1 MNRQNCPCCGYPTLE
16 ERRGWEICC
25 LCNWEDDGQ
34 DDPHA
39 DKVWGGP
46 NQDYSLTEARE
57 NFKKHYIMYRDR
69 RRILKQ
75 TDKEIQTK
83 KSLINAFEKLRTANN
98 ESAQQIWQEIDSFEK
113 VLDDI
118 VHEST
123 ERYSNNIEKNQEIIN
138 LINSDN
144 PDTIVRGLLS
154 LALNADDG
162 EFVQDLM
169 VRYSQHKNEN
179 IRGIAILCFGHIARI
194 HRAVNKELIIPL
206 INDALNDESKFVRGH
221 AHSALDDIKMFCK

>member
-1 MNRQNCPCCGYPTLE
+1 MNRHHCPCCGYPTLE

-39 DKVWGGP
+39 DKVRGGP

-69 RRILKQ
+69 QRVLKQ

-83 KSLINAFEKLRTANN
+83 KSLIHAFEKLRIANN
-98 ESAQQIWQEIDSFEK
+98 ESTPQIWQEIDSFEK
-113 VLDDI
+113 TLDNM
-118 VHEST
+118 VHERV

-138 LINSDN
+138 LINSDD
-144 PDTIVRGLLS
+144 PATKVKGLIS
-154 LALNADDG
+154 LALHADDG
-162 EFVQDLM
+162 EFVQELM
-169 VRYSQHKNEN
+169 VRYSQHRNEN

-194 HRAVNKELIIPL
+194 HRSVNKELIIPL
-206 INDALNDESKFVRGH
+206 IHHALKDESSFVRGH
-221 AHSALDDIKMFCK
+221 AHSALDDINMFCK

>member
-1 MNRQNCPCCGYPTLE
+1 MTRFNCPCCGYPTLE

-34 DDPHA
+34 DDPYA

-57 NFKKHYIMYRDR
+57 NFKKHFIMYRDTQ
-69 RRILKQ
+69 RILKQ
-75 TDKEIQTK
+75 TDKEIQSK

-118 VHEST
+118 VYEST

-144 PDTIVRGLLS
+144 PDTIVNGLLS

-179 IRGIAILCFGHIARI
+179 IRGIAFLCFGHMARI
-194 HRAVNKELIIPL
+194 HRSVNMELIIPL
-206 INDALNDESKFVRGH
+206 INDALNDESIFVRGH

>member
-1 MNRQNCPCCGYPTLE
+1 MGEVQIKIT
-16 ERRGWEICC
+16 
-25 LCNWEDDGQ
+25 
-34 DDPHA
+34 H
-39 DKVWGGP
+39 
-46 NQDYSLTEARE
+46 YSLTEARE

-69 RRILKQ
+69 RSILKQ

-98 ESAQQIWQEIDSFEK
+98 ESIQQIWKEIGFFEK

-123 ERYSNNIEKNQEIIN
+123 ERCSNNIEKNQEIIN
-138 LINSDN
+138 QINSDN

-179 IRGIAILCFGHIARI
+179 IRGIAILSFGHIARI
-194 HRAVNKELIIPL
+194 HRTVNKDLIIPH
-206 INDALNDESKFVRGH
+206 INDALNDKSKFVRGH
-221 AHSALDDIKMFCK
+221 AHSALDDINMFCK

>member
-1 MNRQNCPCCGYPTLE
+1 MNRHNCPCCGYPTLE
-16 ERRGWEICC
+16 ERQGWEICC

-39 DKVWGGP
+39 DQVWGGP

-57 NFKKHYIMYRDR
+57 NFKKYYIMYRDR
-69 RRILKQ
+69 RRILEQ
-75 TDKEIQTK
+75 TDKEVQTK
-83 KSLINAFEKLRTANN
+83 ISLINAFEKLKTANN
-98 ESAQQIWQEIDSFEK
+98 ESVQQIWQEINSFEK

-123 ERYSNNIEKNQEIIN
+123 ERYSNNIEKNQGIIN
-138 LINSDN
+138 LINSDH
-144 PDTIVRGLLS
+144 PDSIVRGLLA

-169 VRYSQHKNEN
+169 VQYSQHKNEN

-194 HRAVNKELIIPL
+194 HRALNKELIIPL

-221 AHSALDDIKMFCK
+221 ALSALDDIKMFCK

>member
-1 MNRQNCPCCGYPTLE
+1 MNRFNCPCCGYPTLE

-34 DDPHA
+34 DDAHA

-46 NQDYSLTEARE
+46 NHDYSLREARE
-57 NFKKHYIMYRDR
+57 NFKKNFIMYRDR

-83 KSLINAFEKLRTANN
+83 KGLIIAFKSLRAANN
-98 ESAQQIWQEIDSFEK
+98 ESVQQIWKEIDSLEK

-118 VHEST
+118 AHETT
-123 ERYSNNIEKNQEIIN
+123 ERYSNNIEKNQESIN
-138 LINSDN
+138 LINSNN
-144 PDTIVRGLLS
+144 PKKIVRGLLS

-179 IRGIAILCFGHIARI
+179 VRGITILCFGHIARI
-194 HRAVNKELIIPL
+194 HRAVNKELILPL
-206 INDALNDESKFVRGH
+206 IHEALKDESEFVRGH
-221 AHSALDDIKMFCK
+221 AHSALDDINMFC

>member
-1 MNRQNCPCCGYPTLE
+1 MKGQCYMNRFNCPCCGYPTLE

-39 DKVWGGP
+39 DEVWGGP

-75 TDKEIQTK
+75 SDKEIQTK
-83 KSLINAFEKLRTANN
+83 KSLMNAFDKLRTTNN
-98 ESAQQIWQEIDSFEK
+98 ESVQQIWQEIYSLEK

-118 VHEST
+118 VHERT
-123 ERYSNNIEKNQEIIN
+123 ERYSNNIEKNQE
-138 LINSDN
+138 LD
-144 PDTIVRGLLS
+144 LC
-154 LALNADDG
+154 
-162 EFVQDLM
+162 QDS
-169 VRYSQHKNEN
+169 RH
-179 IRGIAILCFGHIARI
+179 RI
-194 HRAVNKELIIPL
+194 Y
-206 INDALNDESKFVRGH
+206 
-221 AHSALDDIKMFCK
+221 

>member
-1 MNRQNCPCCGYPTLE
+1 MIRHNCPCCGYPTLE
-16 ERRGWEICC
+16 ERRDWEICC

-69 RRILKQ
+69 QRILKQ

-83 KSLINAFEKLRTANN
+83 KSLIHAFEKLRTANN
-98 ESAQQIWQEIDSFEK
+98 ESAQQIWHEIDSFEK

-118 VHEST
+118 VHEQAD
-123 ERYSNNIEKNQEIIN
+123 RYSNNIEKNQEIIN
-138 LINSDN
+138 LINSDD
-144 PDTIVRGLLS
+144 PDTKVKGLLS
-154 LALNADDG
+154 LALHADDG

-179 IRGIAILCFGHIARI
+179 IRGIAVLCFGHIARI
-194 HRAVNKELIIPL
+194 HRTVHNELIIPL
-206 INDALNDESKFVRGH
+206 IHNALKDESSFVRGH
-221 AHSALDDIKMFCK
+221 AHSALDDINMFCK

>member
-1 MNRQNCPCCGYPTLE
+1 MNRYNCPCCGYPTLE

-34 DDPHA
+34 DDPPA

-46 NQDYSLTEARE
+46 NQDYSLAEARQ

-69 RRILKQ
+69 RSILKQ

-83 KSLINAFEKLRTANN
+83 KRLIHAFEKLRTANN
-98 ESAQQIWQEIDSFEK
+98 ESAQQIRQEIESFEK

-118 VHEST
+118 VHERV
-123 ERYSNNIEKNQEIIN
+123 ERYSTNIEENQEIMN

-144 PDTIVRGLLS
+144 PGTIVNGLLS
-154 LALNADDG
+154 LTFNADDG
-162 EFVQDLM
+162 EFVQELM
-169 VRYSQHKNEN
+169 VHYTQHKNEN

-194 HRAVNKELIIPL
+194 HATVNKELIIPL
-206 INDALNDESKFVRGH
+206 INDALKDESSFVRGH
-221 AHSALDDIKMFCK
+221 AHSALDDINMFCK